1 MSAPVIGS
9 SPAPRVIYDDPQG
22 NLSFITAASDEACE
36 GQHFDRKEAL
46 RPRDATTGCAPSTIK
61 RLNELV
67 QETVS
72 AFTNASGG
80 LLVLGVSKTGELRGV
95 DHLTENQ
102 LNQVL
107 QLDNK
112 LIGHNCSARMAEV
125 VGPDGHVAKLA
136 LFLARPVDRAICE
149 EVGASRRAWVRS
161 GRQNLRLQG
170 MQREQLERDRKVVD
184 FERREAC
191 SYDAGDLDLGIVQE
205 FARGRTN
212 GGATQNLDDL
222 LYQTG
227 AIVRDESGRGGIT
240 HAGALF
246 FTANPQRVLPH
257 VYADA
262 VWSADC

>member
-1 MSAPVIGS
+1 MSATAIGS
-9 SPAPRVIYDDPQG
+9 RRCRGLSTMIRSAICLSSSLPRTRHAKASTLIG
-22 NLSFITAASDEACE
+22 KRLSGRAKGT
-36 GQHFDRKEAL
+36 GVVLL
-46 RPRDATTGCAPSTIK
+46 REIK
-61 RLNELV
+61 RLNDLV

-125 VGPDGHVAKLA
+125 VGPDGRAAKLA

-161 GRQNLRLQG
+161 GRQNLRLPG
-170 MQREQLERDRKVVD
+170 N
-184 FERREAC
+184 A
-191 SYDAGDLDLGIVQE
+191 AG
-205 FARGRTN
+205 
-212 GGATQNLDDL
+212 
-222 LYQTG
+222 
-227 AIVRDESGRGGIT
+227 
-240 HAGALF
+240 
-246 FTANPQRVLPH
+246 
-257 VYADA
+257 
-262 VWSADC
+262 SA